1 MFNYF
6 LLPELTNSKLAHT
19 IQSKRFLFYFIS
31 LLLNQ
36 HVSGLMRSW
45 MQHKQQG
52 PLMKPGRSKCR
63 YGSCYSVNL
72 LRIHICLYSTSKL
85 QLVWSSWW
93 IICHWQTEEGHVASA
108 EVTLVP
114 AEPQRKNSSVEETE
128 GSDEMKTMQ
137 SWQQE
142 IKQGLCVE
150 EHAHDKDSSLLH
162 TFWTVLKRMLISW
175 YLTKKK
181 TIWNCFIDSFPDR
194 FYCVRSLRNCEVR
207 TNQLLFTTKPSSPTK
222 WSVGIVLHLL
232 FLNYTPLKVVLISK
246 NLTSGH
252 T

>member
-175 YLTKKK
+175 YLTKKNNLKLFHWFISWSVLLRKKFKELWSQNQPITFHYK
-181 TIWNCFIDSFPDR
+181 TVISYKVICWNCFTFAIFE
-194 FYCVRSLRNCEVR
+194 L
-207 TNQLLFTTKPSSPTK
+207 
-222 WSVGIVLHLL
+222 
-232 FLNYTPLKVVLISK
+232 YTFKSC
-246 NLTSGH
+246 SYQ
-252 T
+252 